1 MVDGVGQHA
10 RAVGVMQKIM
20 VVEAAH
26 NGSGGGAVARGLGVV
41 RILCQLQQSAGKNR
55 CSGAVPDV
63 WDVVVKGEIPVGDKV
78 GGQVLQKHLGGLAA
92 HFQKARFF
100 CVGVGQRKPGHDPC
114 LPARPSCVI
123 VEALMRAP
131 FNSLT
136 CGGIHQIGVE
146 RGVILP
152 HEIVC
157 AGMGMGGGN
166 VRIAGVPG
174 RLAGPEQQRQVQH
187 RIHDDFHIGRADIEL
202 APRLNVAAFLVVA
215 LTQHIGGAQGQ
226 RSGLLIPR
234 QLVQSNSG
242 QGVQKAQIVADADA
256 LIQPCLERC
265 DVVVLILQERSISGV
280 LGGQTHH
287 TGVER
292 GSPDVV
298 FLRRVAQPLGGQ
310 GADMGVAA
318 GVQRRGTAQ
327 LFLDFRAHL

>member
-1 MVDGVGQHA
+1 
-10 RAVGVMQKIM
+10 MQKIM

-26 NGSGGGAVARGLGVV
+26 NGPGGGAVSRGLGVV
-41 RILCQLQQSAGKNR
+41 HILCQFQQTTGKNR
-55 CSGAVPDV
+55 RGGAVPNIGDA
-63 WDVVVKGEIPVGDKV
+63 VVKGEIPVGNKV

-100 CVGVGQRKPGHDPC
+100 CVGIGQRKPGHDPC
-114 LPARPSCVI
+114 LSARPSCVI
-123 VEALMRAP
+123 VEALMRAT
-131 FNSLT
+131 FDSLT

-157 AGMGMGGGN
+157 AGVSMGDGN
-166 VRIAGVPG
+166 VRIAGLSG
-174 RLAGPEQQRQVQH
+174 CLAGPEQQRQVQH
-187 RIHDDFHIGRADIEL
+187 RIHDDFHIGCADIEL

-215 LTQHIGGAQGQ
+215 LTQHIGSAQGQ

-234 QLVQSNSG
+234 QLVQSNCG

-256 LIQPCLERC
+256 VIQPCLERC
-265 DVVVLILQERSISGV
+265 DVVVLILQERSISGA

-287 TGVER
+287 TGEER